1 MVNTIKFE
9 TEEDKVN
16 HLQSLTNIPSINPR
30 QYNPDDEYHRLDY
43 IAHPEF
49 GVGFVEEIVS
59 ETELRAY
66 FNNGVVV
73 LPQKSFLNKKVI

>member
-30 QYNPDDEYHRLDY
+30 SYDPDDEYHRLDF
-43 IAHPEF
+43 IMHPQH

-59 ETELRAY
+59 QTEVRAY
-66 FNNGVVV
+66 FKSGEVV
-73 LPQKSFLNKKVI
+73 LAQKNYLKNKVI